1 MAAIGFFIER
11 IRKLFP
17 PLVTGIV
24 VFTIGL
30 SLYPTA
36 INYMAGG
43 VSSPDYGSWKNWL
56 VAFLIL
62 AIVTFVD
69 HFTTGLLKLTS
80 ILTGMAGDYIIGC
93 FMGMVDLSPVAQ
105 AHIFQTPSFMHFG
118 IGFEPSSC
126 VALGLLFAI
135 NAIQAIGDF
144 TATTT
149 GSMDREPTDIELKGA
164 IVGYGCTNVL
174 VRSWVVCPHPVTAR
188 MWGSSL
194 RRK

>member
-1 MAAIGFFIER
+1 M
-11 IRKLFP
+11 
-17 PLVTGIV
+17 TGIV